1 MLLASPPDSTRY
13 LHALAARVVRARSSA
28 SREEEEVVVVVV
40 EEEEEEEEEEVVESN
55 IIDTLVITVYGNP
68 RLNS

>member
-28 SREEEEVVVVVV
+28 SREEEEVAVVVVV
-40 EEEEEEEEEEVVESN
+40 VEEEEEEEVVESN

>member
-28 SREEEEVVVVVV
+28 SREEEEEV
-40 EEEEEEEEEEVVESN
+40 EEEEEEEVVESN
-55 IIDTLVITVYGNP
+55 INDTLVTTVYGNP

>member
-28 SREEEEVVVVVV
+28 SREEEE
-40 EEEEEEEEEEVVESN
+40 EEEEEEEVVESN
-55 IIDTLVITVYGNP
+55 INDTLVTTVYGNP

>member
-13 LHALAARVVRARSSA
+13 LYALAARVVRARSSA
-28 SREEEEVVVVVV
+28 SREEEE
-40 EEEEEEEEEEVVESN
+40 EEEEEEEVVESN
-55 IIDTLVITVYGNP
+55 INDTLVTTVYGNP